1 MARKNRGAVPQR
13 SKTAEERAVAADLF
27 LMDRYYPVPLA
38 NLKGVS
44 LDIHFATS
52 AHGWITQARPWW
64 SLLIWLVGMALLGHC
79 VFERELHGDWQDMNL
94 LYAAAATS
102 VIGPLIFLFLKV
114 YTRTDF
120 SPKMEQGKRVAL
132 SRLNVRGLANP
143 NSIANREGDHARLQ
157 GPHHTAAPAVP
168 TDARGRVLPGGC
180 EELSVHHAGVVR

>member
-1 MARKNRGAVPQR
+1 M
-13 SKTAEERAVAADLF
+13 VAANLF

-120 SPKMEQGKRVAL
+120 SPKMEQEREITLGCKDPITQQHRLYRLMLEEGYSLVDAKNYL
-132 SRLNVRGLANP
+132 S
-143 NSIANREGDHARLQ
+143 IMQE
-157 GPHHTAAPAVP
+157 
-168 TDARGRVLPGGC
+168 
-180 EELSVHHAGVVR
+180 